1 MLKRDIRK
9 KINNNVNIEEIKAYY
24 KQLGIIAM
32 HRKNYNDAIKYF
44 NLWQYAYTTYS
55 SIDKYDYDF
64 PLLNYIENQLSEF
77 KITPQP
83 VILKKNE
90 KIRIIYL
97 VHGILDST
105 SIIPKIIIDLIKYHD
120 TTQFEIYVF
129 ITDNWALLNTKPG
142 KIFIDQFKNIGC
154 PIHHAPFFKYGF
166 SKIRSI
172 VSQMNEIKPHI
183 LITTAALADFEH
195 FFITALKP
203 APIQI
208 GFIFASPQQFISPSF
223 DYGISWINRINS
235 NCPTPCLNS
244 GVIYLPEERNI
255 PKTSKIDYGL
265 PNDSIIMISAGRYT
279 KFQNKQIFDIIIKTM
294 KKLLNLHYI
303 IVGPSSDQI
312 SSLNEILPEEIK
324 KRIHIFKWS
333 MEYEKYLSI
342 SDIYLDTYPSGGGIT
357 LYDAALLHLPII
369 SFTDSNSNNFDQ
381 NDWNPAEELFV
392 NSSII
397 LIDRNN
403 LPNLELAISKLY
415 QDPDLRRN
423 IGNDM
428 YKSITNMRTNI
439 DNNVKKI
446 EYLYINLIKN
456 KMGSS

>member
-1 MLKRDIRK
+1 MFKQNLQK
-9 KINNNVNIEEIKAYY
+9 KINGKVDIEKIKAYY

-32 HRKNYNDAIKYF
+32 HQKKYNDAIKYF

-55 SIDKYDYDF
+55 SIDKFDYDF
-64 PLLNYIENQLSEF
+64 SLLNYIEGELSKF
-77 KITPQP
+77 KIAPQP
-83 VILKKNE
+83 ISLKKDE

-97 VHGILDST
+97 VHGVLDST
-105 SIIPKIIIDLIKYHD
+105 SIIPKITIDLIKHHD
-120 TTQFEIYVF
+120 TSQFEIYVF
-129 ITDNWALLNTKPG
+129 ITDNWILLNTKPG
-142 KIFIDQFKNIGC
+142 KIFIDQFKNIKC
-154 PIHHAPFFKYGF
+154 PIHHAPVFKYGF
-166 SKIRSI
+166 SKIKSI
-172 VSQMNEIKPHI
+172 ASQMNEIKPHI

-195 FFITALKP
+195 FFITALNP

-208 GFIFASPQQFISPSF
+208 GFIFASPQQFIPPSF
-223 DYGISWINRINS
+223 DYGISWINRIIS

-244 GVIYLPEERNI
+244 GLIYLPEERII

-265 PNDSIIMISAGRYT
+265 PDDSIIMISAGRYT
-279 KFQNKQIFDIIIKTM
+279 KFQNKQIFNIIISTM
-294 KKLLNLHYI
+294 KKLPNLHYI
-303 IVGPSSDQI
+303 IVGPSPDQI
-312 SSLNEILPEEIK
+312 SFLNEIPTEEIK

-333 MEYEKYLSI
+333 LEYEKYLSI

-369 SFTDSNSNNFDQ
+369 SFIDSNSNTFDQ
-381 NDWNPAEELFV
+381 NDWSPAEELFV

-403 LPNLELAISKLY
+403 LFDLELAISKLY
-415 QDPDLRRN
+415 QDPNLRKN
-423 IGNDM
+423 IGDDM
-428 YKSITNMRTNI
+428 YNSITNMRTNI